1 MNCLAESLEG
11 MQMFDSLEQK
21 IKHDDALETSAR
33 ERVTKILLIAVVSV
47 LLFGGLYF
55 AVRLLE

>member
-1 MNCLAESLEG
+1 MFEG
-11 MQMFDSLEQK
+11 LDEH
-21 IKHDDALETSAR
+21 IRHDDALEKTSK
-33 ERVTKILLIAVVSV
+33 ERIVEGVVIAVLSV

>member
-1 MNCLAESLEG
+1 
-11 MQMFDSLEQK
+11 MFDSLDEK
-21 IKHDDALETSAR
+21 IKQDDAVEVSRR
-33 ERVTKILLIAVVSV
+33 ERVVKGVVITVLSI